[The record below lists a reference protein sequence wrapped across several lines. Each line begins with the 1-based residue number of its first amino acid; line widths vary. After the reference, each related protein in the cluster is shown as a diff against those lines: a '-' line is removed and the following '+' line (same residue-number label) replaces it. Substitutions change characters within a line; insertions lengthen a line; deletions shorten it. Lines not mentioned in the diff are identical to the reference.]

1 MTLKP
6 TSHYLLEHPVVFDFI
21 RPSGLLFLFLSWSE
35 VYNKDIMLSPSSEGA
50 KSEAEVMKRILQ
62 MLNIAILQNEIII
75 FQSEK
80 SFFFRQEST
89 CVRFIYRL
97 SPVTISQSNNEPHP
111 SCDLTHLIFGPC
123 RKLLQT
129 KVHSL

>member
-1 MTLKP
+1 
-6 TSHYLLEHPVVFDFI
+6 
-21 RPSGLLFLFLSWSE
+21 
-35 VYNKDIMLSPSSEGA
+35 MLS
-50 KSEAEVMKRILQ
+50 
-62 MLNIAILQNEIII
+62 IAILELQNEIII

>member
-1 MTLKP
+1 M
-6 TSHYLLEHPVVFDFI
+6 
-21 RPSGLLFLFLSWSE
+21 PSWLLFLLLSCSE
-35 VYNKDIMLSPSSEGA
+35 VHNKDIMLSPSSEGA

-62 MLNIAILQNEIII
+62 MLNIAILELQNEIII